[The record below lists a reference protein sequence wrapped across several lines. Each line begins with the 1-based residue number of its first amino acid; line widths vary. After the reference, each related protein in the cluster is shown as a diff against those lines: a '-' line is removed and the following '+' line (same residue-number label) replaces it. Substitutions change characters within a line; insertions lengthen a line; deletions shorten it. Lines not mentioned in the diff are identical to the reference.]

1 MPKWKKTAAA
11 LLAVFSL
18 FGSGCAAIP
27 DSGEAAAT
35 DRPGSTPA
43 QYRVL
48 TATDLHYLAPSL
60 TDHGALFWQVMEAG
74 DGKVTEYCDEITSA
88 FLEEAAALQ
97 PDALILTGDLTF
109 NGEEASHLALAEKL
123 AAAEAAGVPVFV
135 LPGNHDLY
143 RKCYSF
149 LGESS
154 EQVASILAD
163 EFRQIYAA
171 FGYDEALAL
180 DADSLSYTAQLNE
193 STRLLMLDANTPH
206 DFCSLSGKTLAW
218 AEEQL
223 LAAEEAG
230 QHVLVCCH
238 QNLLKH
244 SMFGTGYVLGCAE
257 QLRALL
263 EKYHVPLF
271 LSGHLHIQHICAE
284 GTVTEIATSPLTM
297 AACQYGRLQLEDG
310 VLTYDAEKV
319 PVADWAARN
328 GLKDENLLDFENYAI
343 GRLETRTRVQAE
355 GQLQK
360 LGFPEEEILPL
371 ADFACALNN
380 GYFTGDLTLIPGLD
394 SNGSLLRQWKESG
407 AFFASYFA
415 SIENEIGMDHTFWQQ
430 ELS

>member
-1 MPKWKKTAAA
+1 MPGWKKTAAA
-11 LLAVFSL
+11 LLVSFSL
-18 FGSGCAAIP
+18 FGSGCAAAQEPGTADSMEQP
-27 DSGEAAAT
+27 DSV
-35 DRPGSTPA
+35 PA
-43 QYRVL
+43 HYRVL

-60 TDHGALFWQVMEAG
+60 TDHGPLFWQVMEAG

-88 FLEEAAALQ
+88 FLEQAAALR

-123 AAAEAAGVPVFV
+123 AGAEAAGVPVFV

-149 LGESS
+149 LGEKS
-154 EQVASILAD
+154 EQVPSILAE

-180 DADSLSYTAQLNE
+180 DSDSLSYTAQLND
-193 STRLLMLDANTPH
+193 STRLIMLDANTPH
-206 DFCSLSGKTLAW
+206 DFCSLSDKTLAW

-238 QNLLKH
+238 QNLFRH
-244 SMFGTGYVLGCAE
+244 SMFGSGYVLGCAE
-257 QLRALL
+257 KLHALL
-263 EKYHVPLF
+263 EEHRVPVF
-271 LSGHLHIQHICAE
+271 LSGHLHIQHIRTE
-284 GTVTEIATSPLTM
+284 GAVTEVATSPLTM
-297 AACQYGRLQLEDG
+297 AACQYGVLQSEDG

-343 GRLETRTRVQAE
+343 GRLESRTRTQAQ
-355 GQLQK
+355 GQLQQ
-360 LGFPEEEILPL
+360 LGFPGEEIPPL
-371 ADFACALNN
+371 ADYACALNN
-380 GYFTGDLTLIPGLD
+380 GYFTGDLTLLPGLD
-394 SNGSLLRQWKESG
+394 PDGSLLKRWKESG
-407 AFFASYFA
+407 TFFASYFA
-415 SIENEIGMDHTFWQQ
+415 SLEHEIGLDHTFWQA
-430 ELS
+430 ELP